1 MLMEPVNVRL
11 DGWETT
17 VQMTKMNAIT
27 PLSSHVQTFLRAVTQ
42 MDPTSVSVRQAIYG
56 QDKAVAVRHFVFL
69 FCH

>member
-1 MLMEPVNVRL
+1 
-11 DGWETT
+11 
-17 VQMTKMNAIT
+17 MNAIT

-69 FCH
+69 FYH